1 MMSDELVK
9 KSFSW
14 LAKQPEVMR
23 LAVFRR
29 AMQLRRDYLNRLRA
43 KPEAG
48 AKNSPEIEQQ
58 SLLTAILEMRKERLK
73 ASDALE
79 EIAAARAAA
88 AGSRPKKKSPKRDLV
103 ITLYPQIKQLQAT
116 GMSYEDIAEEF
127 TKITRKS
134 ISSSHLQR
142 IITEEDEKRSLLG
155 AVSTDGISGE
165 G

>member
-1 MMSDELVK
+1 
-9 KSFSW
+9 
-14 LAKQPEVMR
+14 
-23 LAVFRR
+23 
-29 AMQLRRDYLNRLRA
+29 
-43 KPEAG
+43 
-48 AKNSPEIEQQ
+48 
-58 SLLTAILEMRKERLK
+58 MRKERLK